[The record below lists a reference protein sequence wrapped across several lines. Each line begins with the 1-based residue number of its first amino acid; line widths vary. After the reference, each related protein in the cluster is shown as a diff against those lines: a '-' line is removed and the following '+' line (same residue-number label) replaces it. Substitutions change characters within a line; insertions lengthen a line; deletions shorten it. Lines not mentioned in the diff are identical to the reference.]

1 MSEAY
6 RAFAPAKINL
16 FLHVGA
22 PREDGRHPLDSLVV
36 FAGREAADILEAR
49 RADADSLDVD
59 GPYAQALEEGENLIS
74 DALSRLRGQARIHD
88 VHNSPVAFTLTKH
101 LPVAAGIGGGS
112 ADAAAALRLL
122 TRQLFDLPARVAS
135 DLAPQLGGDVLA
147 CVFNTPAQ
155 MRGDG
160 DRVLP
165 LLQGPLLDLFDPRR
179 GGGLP
184 AVLVNPGVPCPTG
197 PVFRQ
202 YDEAR
207 PAPLEEIELPRITSR
222 DDLYTW
228 LEASTR
234 NDLQSSAIDLV
245 PEIGGL
251 LDRLSR
257 LKGVRLARMSGSG
270 ATCFALF
277 DHMDDALLAQSELM
291 RDAPDWWV
299 RATRL
304 GEGA

>member
-1 MSEAY
+1 
-6 RAFAPAKINL
+6 
-16 FLHVGA
+16 LH
-22 PREDGRHPLDSLVV
+22 
-36 FAGREAADILEAR
+36 
-49 RADADSLDVD
+49 VD
-59 GPYAQALEEGENLIS
+59 GPYAQALGEGENLIS
-74 DALSRLRGQARIHD
+74 DALSRLRGQARIDD

-202 YDEAR
+202 YDQAR

-222 DDLYTW
+222 NDLYTW

-277 DHMDDALLAQSELM
+277 NHMDDALLAQSELM
-291 RDAPDWWV
+291 REAPDWWV

-304 GEGA
+304 GEGV